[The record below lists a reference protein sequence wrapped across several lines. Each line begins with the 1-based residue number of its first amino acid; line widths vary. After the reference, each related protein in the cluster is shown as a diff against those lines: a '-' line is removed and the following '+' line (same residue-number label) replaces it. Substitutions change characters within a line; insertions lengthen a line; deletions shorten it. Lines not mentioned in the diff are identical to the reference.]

1 MDTSVVRST
10 TVSSS
15 DDTLFTLERFSFPI
29 TVDFVAPVANST
41 FGFTVATTQNYQ
53 NSRLVLHNGEVADF
67 TSVRNTASASDVSPA
82 SSSQRYTSTGL
93 KGPAYSCEVDSANNV
108 LTSVSHGCK

>member
-1 MDTSVVRST
+1 M
-10 TVSSS
+10 
-15 DDTLFTLERFSFPI
+15 
-29 TVDFVAPVANST
+29 ANST

-82 SSSQRYTSTGL
+82 SSSQRYMSTGMQ
-93 KGPAYSCEVDSANNV
+93 GPAYNCEVDSANNV
-108 LTSVSHGCK
+108 LTSVSHGCR